1 MGRYKEFSKSCKRCG
16 VEWDKDFSN
25 KYEGRALCLDC
36 AKIAYEQYRKT
47 YHNSLGE
54 HTSKMEKMQPFKVEN
69 RQAHWTEV
77 NKQLRGLKKLED
89 IRAFIK
95 KQADEIFSNKE
106 LMEYI
111 NHQSLK

>member
-1 MGRYKEFSKSCKRCG
+1 MRSKKEFSKACSKCG
-16 VEWDKDFSN
+16 IEWNADMSN
-25 KYEGRALCLDC
+25 KYPKRALCYPC
-36 AKIAYEQYRKT
+36 AKETYTQYRKD
-47 YHNSLGE
+47 YHASLGE
-54 HTSKMEKMQPFKVEN
+54 HTTKIELMQPFKVEN
-69 RQAHWTEV
+69 RQAHWTAV
-77 NKQLRGLKKLED
+77 NKQLRGLKKVED